1 MASKTAKIA
10 LATNVM
16 ENHFGNKWFR
26 LSKKQVIARCST
38 LGKVDQNEIRAAIKI
53 IDDFRNTDVDKK
65 YLQEHHHQK
74 HHENKISR
82 YEKTDIMIE
91 KSLKTA
97 IANKMTHA
105 EMLETIPFSNATY
118 WKHLKNNGRLKKLD
132 KCLPRSKRFVELVVM
147 REDGQLAFYHNAV
160 AASHAMNVS
169 GYTIRKVL
177 NSKDGCGVING
188 NRIKLKSLW
197 EKEGF

>member
-82 YEKTDIMIE
+82 YEKQT
-91 KSLKTA
+91 S
-97 IANKMTHA
+97 
-105 EMLETIPFSNATY
+105 
-118 WKHLKNNGRLKKLD
+118 
-132 KCLPRSKRFVELVVM
+132 
-147 REDGQLAFYHNAV
+147 
-160 AASHAMNVS
+160 
-169 GYTIRKVL
+169 
-177 NSKDGCGVING
+177 
-188 NRIKLKSLW
+188 
-197 EKEGF
+197 